1 MIESIAL
8 AITLGAILFHLNPS
22 FGFITTISASIVL
35 AGIFYFKTK
44 RGFLYSCIIGASCM
58 LGAVFLWY
66 MTPDS
71 IVFGKRIIHGTVSD
85 IDTRLEKSSVGITSD
100 TGESIRLQMKGGTD
114 LLPGDSVVVSGIVKQ
129 PESFMT
135 NTGRMF
141 DYEGY
146 LLARGVSGTMQNPTI
161 LQSVPYSGFSI
172 SRVSTKLR
180 LSIARTFS
188 LYVAFPIDGVI
199 AGMVVGYQGGL
210 TTDMQNIF
218 KYTGTLHALVLS
230 GYNVS
235 LLAVI
240 LAAVLFVLPFR
251 MRIILSGIAIFALV
265 CISGAGVSAIRAGLM
280 GGISLLGLF
289 FSRTYNAWR
298 ALIVAY
304 LLVFCISPFV
314 LFYDPGFQLSFI
326 ASFFMIQVLP
336 KVLTYI
342 DFIPEK
348 KFFVPLRELCTL
360 GFVLPIFMLPY
371 TMYFS
376 VIVPTSSPF
385 ANIIVALVVPVL
397 TILGIILLCVSWISP
412 LAMIFGTLITILGNI
427 LVAILRFFNSFPII
441 PMPAISGFEI
451 AGIYVLFCI
460 FFFKK
465 DLMSFWWQIQSI
477 ALRQT
482 S

>member
-8 AITLGAILFHLNPS
+8 AITLGAILFHYNPS
-22 FGFITTISASIVL
+22 FGFIATISVSIVL

-44 RGFLYSCIIGASCM
+44 RGFVLSCIIGASFV

-71 IVFGKRIIHGTVSD
+71 IVFGKRVLQGTVSD
-85 IDTRLEKSSVGITSD
+85 IDTRLEKSSVGIVSD
-100 TGESIRLQMKGGTD
+100 SGENIRLQIRGGTD
-114 LLPGDSVVVSGIVKQ
+114 LLPGDSVTVSGIVKQ

-146 LLARGVSGTMQNPTI
+146 LLARGVSGIMQNPTI
-161 LQSVPYSGFSI
+161 LQRVPYTGFSI
-172 SRVSTKLR
+172 SRVSTIVR
-180 LSIARTFS
+180 LDIAHTFS
-188 LYVAFPIDGVI
+188 KYVSFPIDGVV

-210 TTDMQNIF
+210 TPDMQNIF

-251 MRIILSGIAIFALV
+251 IRIIFSGIAILALV

-298 ALIVAY
+298 ALIIAY
-304 LLVFCISPFV
+304 LIVFCISPFV

-326 ASFFMIQVLP
+326 ASFFMILFLP
-336 KVLTYI
+336 KVLNYI

-348 KFFVPLRELCTL
+348 KLYLPLREMCAL
-360 GFVLPIFMLPY
+360 GFILPIFMLPY

-376 VIVPTSSPF
+376 GIVPTSSPF
-385 ANIIVALVVPVL
+385 ANIVVAIVVPIL

-412 LAMIFGTLITILGNI
+412 LASVFGTLISVLGAV
-427 LVAILRFFNSFPII
+427 LVGVLRFFNTFPII
-441 PMPAISGFEI
+441 PMPAISGSEI
-451 AGIYVLFCI
+451 AGIYILFCI

-465 DLMSFWWQIQSI
+465 DLMTFWWQIQSI